1 MSKFAV
7 GEIAIIVGKGM
18 IGPME
23 CEIIQTPLP
32 HESWFGREFL
42 PAGRYVILVP
52 GHPSH
57 VDGGYWNCVES
68 KLRKRPQRGLPD
80 SVTTIF
86 KQPRAV
92 EA

>member
-7 GEIAIIVGKGM
+7 GEIAIIRAGDGTQ
-18 IGPME
+18 GLE
-23 CEIIQTPLP
+23 CEVVATPQA
-32 HESWFGREFL
+32 ESWKLHGIWVT
-42 PAGRYVILVP
+42 AGCYVIDVP
-52 GHPSH
+52 ARPSSK
-57 VDGGYWNCVES
+57 GYWLCVEED
-68 KLRKRPQRGLPD
+68 LRKRPQRGLPD